1 MGNVLGHFFTGTAIA
16 CLLKLTTSVD
26 DLIWCVHCGLVS
38 VSSDARARLAI
49 EYTYIDMGLCAIQS
63 VT

>member
-26 DLIWCVHCGLVS
+26 DLIWCVYCGLIW

-49 EYTYIDMGLCAIQS
+49 ESHLSRHFRPTVHS
-63 VT
+63 